1 MLIRDQLGRNI
12 EVVDCPQRIVSL
24 VPSQTEF
31 LVDIGLEDQI
41 VGITNFCVHPP
52 HLRKQKERIGGT
64 KDLSIEKI
72 KALNPDF
79 ILGNKEENRKED
91 LLQLAEEY
99 PVWISDIVNYDQSIS
114 MMRSIG
120 ELCNKQQ
127 KTEKLIKEINEG
139 FRKLPIFDEK
149 RPSAVYLIWKE
160 PLMSVSGNTFIGF
173 MMRKLGLTNP
183 LEFESGRYPELTEKQ
198 IKSIKPDFIL
208 LSSEPYPFKKKQLK
222 EFQERFPDS
231 KVLLVD
237 GEMFSWYGSRMVYS
251 AEYFLNLFP
260 SETS

>member
-1 MLIRDQLGRNI
+1 MP
-12 EVVDCPQRIVSL
+12 DCPQRIVSL

-52 HLRKQKERIGGT
+52 HLRKQKQRVGGT

-72 KALNPDF
+72 RALNPDF

-91 LLQLAEEY
+91 LLSLAEEY

-120 ELCNKQQ
+120 ELCK
-127 KTEKLIKEINEG
+127 KLMRTEKLISEINEG
-139 FRKLPIFDEK
+139 FRKLPIFSDEP
-149 RPSAVYLIWKE
+149 PSALYLIWKE
-160 PLMSVSGNTFIGF
+160 PMMSVSGDTFIGF
-173 MMRKLGLTNP
+173 MIRKLGLKNP
-183 LEFESGRYPELTEKQ
+183 LEFEADRYPEITEEQ
-198 IKSIKPDFIL
+198 IESIQPDYLL
-208 LSSEPYPFKKKQLK
+208 LSSEPYPFKKKQQK
-222 EFQERFPDS
+222 EFQKRFPDS
-231 KVLLVD
+231 KILLVD